1 MYRQKKLSEDCPKS
15 DGEKSSND
23 AGSGDESSSNITNL
37 AGNSNRPPSPT
48 LAPTSSSSP
57 PPPPPSSNNNSA
69 AIITKMD
76 TTDTT
81 KLTTVNK
88 SPDIVS
94 STLPPKQE
102 LVSHLDKSM
111 EMLRQIFPGKPT
123 KILEAKLRDAR
134 GDVVKALELCAK
146 YFDQKELKSSTVSN
160 GSAHPL
166 FSRNSMKT
174 PPRSPPIL
182 PQENNNNPFMLNFG
196 NHNLAGNSNTELAGA
211 RFPPPF
217 STAAMA
223 AMLAN
228 SQHHKSA
235 FIPTTAAAVSAANL
249 AGNSNQLNHQHH
261 FYRNFEHGHPAANF
275 LNKELFPFPPPPL
288 FPPSFFVG
296 FGNTTNHLVNQA
308 AGLTAANLAALNNDP
323 PPPVTGTLPSPALHR
338 PCVDP
343 LCGQCAAATKV
354 DSTDDNNTKDNEVED
369 LNHA

>member
-1 MYRQKKLSEDCPKS
+1 MYRQKKLTEDCPKS

-37 AGNSNRPPSPT
+37 AGNSNRPPSPS

-57 PPPPPSSNNNSA
+57 PPPPSSNNNSA
-69 AIITKMD
+69 TIITKMD

-296 FGNTTNHLVNQA
+296 FGNTATNHLVNQA
-308 AGLTAANLAALNNDP
+308 AGLTAANLAALNNDT